1 MINFIDEAR
10 DRIELGLIGLS
21 LWTKRNIIEPV
32 RDSIDNEDGDIV
44 QTVIILALFAILA
57 VAVVNVIGKAVS
69 NQANNAVNTIDNANV
84 VRP

>member
-1 MINFIDEAR
+1 MINFIDEAK

-21 LWTKRNIIEPV
+21 LWTKRNIVEPV
-32 RDSIDNEDGDIV
+32 RDSLNNEDGDIV